1 MSSSLEIKLVKSQIG
16 VPKKLR
22 NILIGLGLRKT
33 HTSVIR
39 KDTPEIRGMIFKVK
53 HLIEVTELETTDYTD
68 NTDFFVFPS
77 CPFV

>member
-22 NILIGLGLRKT
+22 NVLVGLGLRKT

-53 HLIEVTELETTDYTD
+53 HLVEVTELESTDYTD
-68 NTDFFVFPS
+68 CTDKKELSVS
-77 CPFV
+77 